1 MACRNSKKD
10 PFYHQDFFLFL
21 PSCIAVDSFFRH
33 DIASFLLSFLCRGIR
48 LGKGLNKVLSN
59 RTQEQDLR
67 KDQEVLATGTVLTMT
82 ELTDDAPFAIELP
95 QKMKIWGTEVIR
107 GIEVTYQKDR
117 YCLNGIAYTIYGNM
131 GAA

>member
-1 MACRNSKKD
+1 MACRNSVECC
-10 PFYHQDFFLFL
+10 FYRQDFFLFL

-33 DIASFLLSFLCRGIR
+33 DIASFLLSFQCLRIR
-48 LGKGLNKVLSN
+48 PGKGLNKVLSH

-67 KDQEVLATGTVLTMT
+67 KDQRVLATVTVLTMS
-82 ELTDDAPFAIELP
+82 ELRDDAPFAVELP
-95 QKMKIWGTEVIR
+95 QKFKFWGTEVIR

-117 YCLNGIAYTIYGNM
+117 YCLNGIAYTIYDNM